1 MSDKKNE
8 VIKFFYFSE
17 VGGDHA
23 NNCSANDHQKYCD
36 EMLSNGYTLVD
47 ITHLGGLDDRRD
59 SYEGTLIYHWRLKQK
74 LFKKDLIT
82 LKKIAEE

>member
-17 VGGDHA
+17 VGGEHA
-23 NNCSANDHQKYCD
+23 NNCSAVEHQKYCD
-36 EMLSNGYTLVD
+36 SMMNEGYTLVN
-47 ITHLGGLDDRRD
+47 ITQLGGLDDRRD

-74 LFKKDLIT
+74 LFKKDLET
-82 LKKIAEE
+82 LKGIIE